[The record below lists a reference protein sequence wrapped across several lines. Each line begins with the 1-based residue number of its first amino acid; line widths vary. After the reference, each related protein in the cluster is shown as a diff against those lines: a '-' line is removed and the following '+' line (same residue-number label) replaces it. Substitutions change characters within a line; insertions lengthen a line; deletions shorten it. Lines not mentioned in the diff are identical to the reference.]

1 MRLWDRNW
9 MQIEEFLRHDDRVL
23 VPLGST
29 EQHGYL
35 SLGVDAILCER
46 AAVEAAE
53 PEGVP
58 VLPALPFGLTPTFT
72 AYPGTINLR
81 ESTYL
86 ALVRDVLDSL
96 RDQGFR
102 RILLVNGHG
111 GNAPAEATAR
121 DWAGA
126 HPDCEVQFHGWLI
139 DPAIWGLAASI
150 DEVSHASWV
159 ENFPAVRLPGVEI
172 PSGRKPLVDPAAL
185 QASDPAGVRELLG
198 DGPGGGPYQRDD
210 ADGARVWKAAV
221 ALLRRRLASGWRAAA
236 PQSGG
241 LGAEAASATTSSRPA
256 PSSIDAGV
264 PLSGPASTRDSASA
278 FSDPATSS
286 ITRGQA

>member
-9 MQIEEFLRHDDRVL
+9 MQVEAYLREDDRVL

-35 SLGVDAILCER
+35 SLGVDALLCER

-81 ESTYL
+81 MTTYL
-86 ALVRDVLDSL
+86 ALVRDVLDAL

-111 GNAPAEATAR
+111 GNAPA
-121 DWAGA
+121 AGLA
-126 HPDCEVQFHGWLI
+126 QEWVGEHPECQVLFHGWLI
-139 DPAIWGLAASI
+139 EPEIWGLAGSI
-150 DEVSHASWV
+150 DEVGHASWV
-159 ENFPAVRLPGVEI
+159 ENFPAVRLEGVAI
-172 PSGRKPLVDPAAL
+172 PPGRKPVVDAAAL
-185 QASDPAGVRELLG
+185 KAANPAGVRALMG
-198 DGPGGGPYQRDD
+198 DGPGGGPYQRSDED
-210 ADGARVWKAAV
+210 TGRVWDAAV
-221 ALLRRRLASGWRAAA
+221 ALLRERLRSGWR
-236 PQSGG
+236 
-241 LGAEAASATTSSRPA
+241 
-256 PSSIDAGV
+256 
-264 PLSGPASTRDSASA
+264 
-278 FSDPATSS
+278 
-286 ITRGQA
+286 